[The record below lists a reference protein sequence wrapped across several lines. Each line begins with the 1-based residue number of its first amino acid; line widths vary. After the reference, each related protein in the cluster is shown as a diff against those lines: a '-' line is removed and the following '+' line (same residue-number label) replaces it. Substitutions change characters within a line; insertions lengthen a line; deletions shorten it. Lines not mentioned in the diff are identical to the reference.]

1 MEPVGK
7 HLILELWEC
16 DVKSLNS
23 ITFVRDL
30 ITTAARK
37 VAATVLD
44 VVCHRFTPTGV
55 TGVVV
60 LAESHISIHTW
71 PERAYAAID
80 IFTCGNT
87 INPQDAASYLVER
100 LCAKNSSMLLIERG
114 RKARVTQQTKVR
126 CLPSLVDN
134 EVSPR

>member
-23 ITFVRDL
+23 VVFIKDL
-30 ITTAARK
+30 INSAAQK
-37 VAATVLD
+37 VKATVID
-44 VVCHRFTPTGV
+44 IVCHRFTPTGV

-71 PERAYAAID
+71 PEHAYAAVD
-80 IFTCGNT
+80 IFTCGDT
-87 INPQDAASYLVER
+87 IDPQDAASYLAER

-114 RKARVTQQTKVR
+114 THEFLKRQR
-126 CLPSLVDN
+126 
-134 EVSPR
+134 